1 MGLNDTQPSLCSS
14 TSSARERIEYTIL
27 AIGDQNVVVVV
38 EAVADYR

>member
-1 MGLNDTQPSLCSS
+1 MGLNDAQPSICSS
-14 TSSARERIEYTIL
+14 TPSSREGIEHTIL